1 VRALHRHGL
10 LGDVHLAAVAFAALL
25 VSGAYGH
32 EGRGI
37 DLLGVLA
44 AAAATAPLLVRR
56 RYPVAVLALTTA
68 GIFATLETLKA
79 TEAVAL
85 APMVALYTVAATGPR
100 NRAFGAAGAMAVVA
114 VLALAIYSPH
124 PVLHEETVKN
134 LALVALPVALG
145 VGVRDRRRYIAAI
158 HERAERAEA
167 TREEEALRRV
177 EQERLRI
184 AREVHDVVA
193 HAMVAINVQAGV
205 AAHVIDRRPEAAR
218 SALTEIKRV
227 SGAALADLRATLGVL
242 READA
247 PAPVRPAQ
255 GLDALEELAA
265 RVRAAGIDVT
275 IDARLDGEDCPPIP
289 SALEGAAFPDRP
301 GGPDERRAPRG
312 RPLRRGARARRAE
325 ALELEVIDDGAGGR
339 ARPPT
344 ARATG
349 CAACRAR
356 GRVGGRWTPGRPRA
370 AAGGS
375 TRGCPVPVAGRGW
388 RERRA
393 ARPARATTRALVLAG
408 FGALLEAE
416 DRIEVAGTGRERGG
430 GRSRSP
436 APWCPTWSSWT
447 CACPGWTAWRPRA
460 DSPPTPPSPG
470 SASWSSR
477 RSSSTSTCSARCGPG
492 RAASCSRTSTRAT
505 CSPAIRV
512 VASGE
517 ALLAPRVTRRL
528 SRPTSPSPSAPPRPR
543 AWRAWRSSR
552 PASARSSPSS
562 PRG

>member
-1 VRALHRHGL
+1 VRALHRHGP
-10 LGDVHLAAVAFAALL
+10 LGDVHLAAAAFAALL
-25 VSGAYGH
+25 ASGAYGH

-56 RYPVAVLALTTA
+56 RYPVPVLALTTA
-68 GIFATLETLKA
+68 GIFAILETLKA

-85 APMVALYTVAATGPR
+85 APMIALYTVAATGPR
-100 NRAFGAAGAMAVVA
+100 NRAFRAAGALAAVA

-275 IDARLDGEDCPPIP
+275 IDARLEGEHCPPIP
-289 SALEGAAFPDRP
+289 SALEGAAYRIAQ
-301 GGPDERRAPRG
+301 EALTNV
-312 RPLRRGARARRAE
+312 LRHAGARSATLRVLLGPA
-325 ALELEVIDDGAGGR
+325 ALELEILDDGAGVS
-339 ARPPT
+339 
-344 ARATG
+344 
-349 CAACRAR
+349 AASDGGGHGVR
-356 GRVGGRWTPGRPRA
+356 GMRERA
-370 AAGGS
+370 AAVGGS
-375 TRGCPVPVAGRGW
+375 VDAGPREEGGWRVHARLPMPVAGR
-388 RERRA
+388 
-393 ARPARATTRALVLAG
+393 
-408 FGALLEAE
+408 
-416 DRIEVAGTGRERGG
+416 
-430 GRSRSP
+430 
-436 APWCPTWSSWT
+436 
-447 CACPGWTAWRPRA
+447 
-460 DSPPTPPSPG
+460 
-470 SASWSSR
+470 
-477 RSSSTSTCSARCGPG
+477 
-492 RAASCSRTSTRAT
+492 
-505 CSPAIRV
+505 V
-512 VASGE
+512 VA
-517 ALLAPRVTRRL
+517 
-528 SRPTSPSPSAPPRPR
+528 
-543 AWRAWRSSR
+543 
-552 PASARSSPSS
+552 
-562 PRG
+562 